1 MTNFIQRPLP
11 PGSRT
16 GAIKGLD
23 WNTPGALGKGQQAAF
38 GITTFN
44 TFWIYVTPILGAFVA
59 DTYWG
64 RYKTVCVAI
73 GIAIIGHI
81 LMVGSCFETYHASE
95 CTKLTIPTFLL
106 RLPPLQIVPAIP
118 EVLTTNPN
126 ASYGLTIAAII
137 IVSGFSYIRVWI
149 SGILLIEEYYKSID
163 GRWYRSIQV

>member
-1 MTNFIQRPLP
+1 MSLHFSLPLRLFQRHLAGASTFRECLASRAGSSAYTEQGTQKADPNILFLRIILYRFSYYGFQVVLTNFISRPLP

-44 TFWIYVTPILGAFVA
+44 TFWIYVTPILGAFIA

-73 GIAIIGHI
+73 AIAIFGHI
-81 LMVGSCFETYHASE
+81 IMVSSR
-95 CTKLTIPTFLL
+95 I
-106 RLPPLQIVPAIP
+106 
-118 EVLTTNPN
+118 
-126 ASYGLTIAAII
+126 
-137 IVSGFSYIRVWI
+137 
-149 SGILLIEEYYKSID
+149 
-163 GRWYRSIQV
+163 